1 VPALLWGVAFAD
13 FVRGIPISSNG
24 TFTGSLLD
32 LLVPYALLGGLMT
45 LALFTFHGAL
55 FLTLRLEGP
64 LERRA
69 RRAALASGPIAAV
82 LVLVFLV
89 WTYVNAVDA
98 HEKGIVPGIIP
109 IAAIVLPFVAG
120 TLARAGRT
128 AYAFTATALSI
139 VLVFATL
146 FLNLYPRVLVS
157 STNKAYSLTIFS
169 TSSTHYTLTVMS
181 IVAVV
186 LMPVV
191 LVYQAW
197 TYWVFRARLRGE
209 TATPLE
215 AIARS
220 PLGSGTS
227 T

>member
-1 VPALLWGVAFAD
+1 
-13 FVRGIPISSNG
+13 
-24 TFTGSLLD
+24 
-32 LLVPYALLGGLMT
+32 MT

-55 FLTLRLEGP
+55 FLTLRVDGELK
-64 LERRA
+64 RRA
-69 RRAALASGPIAAV
+69 RRAALATGPIAAI

-89 WTYVNAVDA
+89 WTYVNAVHA

-128 AYAFTATALSI
+128 TYAFTATALSI

-157 STNKAYSLTIFS
+157 STNKAYSLTIYS

-181 IVAVV
+181 IVA
-186 LMPVV
+186 LILTPVV
-191 LVYQAW
+191 LVYQGW
-197 TYWVFRARLRGE
+197 TYWVFRARLSGE
-209 TATPLE
+209 TVEPRDV
-215 AIARS
+215 IARS
-220 PLGSGTS
+220 PLGTGSS
-227 T
+227 S

>member
-1 VPALLWGVAFAD
+1 GATFAAFPAWYATLFSAFYLPLFVLLVGLIVRGVAIEYRHKRADAQWRRRWDTLLAVSSAVPALLWGVAFAD

-24 TFTGSLLD
+24 TFTGNLLD

-98 HEKGIVPGIIP
+98 HEKG
-109 IAAIVLPFVAG
+109 
-120 TLARAGRT
+120 
-128 AYAFTATALSI
+128 
-139 VLVFATL
+139 
-146 FLNLYPRVLVS
+146 
-157 STNKAYSLTIFS
+157 
-169 TSSTHYTLTVMS
+169 
-181 IVAVV
+181 
-186 LMPVV
+186 
-191 LVYQAW
+191 
-197 TYWVFRARLRGE
+197 
-209 TATPLE
+209 
-215 AIARS
+215 
-220 PLGSGTS
+220 
-227 T
+227 